1 MQSVHAMRRTIVLLC
16 VAALLFAA
24 LTPATSGLLCA
35 ILVPFWFFV
44 AVIVSFRFCE
54 IEQFYCPQAPLLAL
68 ATSRAPPAI

>member
-1 MQSVHAMRRTIVLLC
+1 MRNLMVLLC

-24 LTPATSGLLCA
+24 WTPAASGLFCA
-35 ILVPFWFFV
+35 ILVPFWFFI

-54 IEQFYCPQAPLLAL
+54 IQKVCCPQAPLFAL